1 LPYNRGSLQVY
12 KAPAQLRP
20 SCMHIRVL
28 TEHDAEP
35 FWQIRRERL
44 EREPRAFT
52 ESLSEHFATTV
63 ETAAVRLRASS
74 DQGDFV
80 VGAFEDGQLVGMAG
94 YYREKGEKIRHK
106 GHIWGV
112 YVKEKCRGKGV
123 GKSLMLE
130 LLRRIRAQ
138 DGLEQVNLGVSADQS
153 AAKGLYESLGF
164 EVYGHERQSLKL
176 NDEYVDKNLMVLW
189 IRKG

>member
-1 LPYNRGSLQVY
+1 MQ
-12 KAPAQLRP
+12 
-20 SCMHIRVL
+20 IRVL
-28 TEHDAEP
+28 TEHDAEA

-52 ESLSEHFATTV
+52 ESLSEHLASTV
-63 ETAAVRLRASS
+63 EAAAVRLRSSS

-80 VGAFEDGQLVGMAG
+80 VGAFDNGELVGMAG

-112 YVKEKCRGKGV
+112 YVKEEWRGKGV
-123 GKSLMLE
+123 GKALMLE
-130 LLRRIRAQ
+130 LLRRVRAQ
-138 DGLEQVNLGVSADQS
+138 DDLEQVNLSVSRDQA
-153 AAKGLYESLGF
+153 AAKQLYKSLGF

-176 NDEYVDKNLMVLW
+176 KDDYVDKNLMVLW
-189 IRKG
+189 IRR